1 MRLVCRLSL
10 HLYVERGRPKSTLA
24 GANSRA
30 EPNADCEKG
39 CDHSA
44 TRTSRNRLLP
54 TKDQLIGHFYWRLRR
69 DCPDL
74 LPEEPETEPERFLN
88 ALDGIESRDTTV
100 LLGAAA
106 MLKQNA

>member
-1 MRLVCRLSL
+1 M
-10 HLYVERGRPKSTLA
+10 T
-24 GANSRA
+24 
-30 EPNADCEKG
+30 
-39 CDHSA
+39 
-44 TRTSRNRLLP
+44 
-54 TKDQLIGHFYWRLRR
+54 
-69 DCPDL
+69 DL